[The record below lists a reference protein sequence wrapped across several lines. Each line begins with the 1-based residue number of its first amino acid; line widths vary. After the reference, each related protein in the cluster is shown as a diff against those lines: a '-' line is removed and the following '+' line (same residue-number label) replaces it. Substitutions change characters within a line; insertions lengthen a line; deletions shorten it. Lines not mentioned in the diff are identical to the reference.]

1 MRFPQAAFFS
11 LSLLS
16 LAASFS
22 FRSCERPATSP
33 PTHESLIDVIII
45 LSEPPVATYRGGIGD
60 YAATAPEPGRKIDFE
75 SEPVRRYQAY
85 LAARQ
90 DAVFEEIRKI
100 DPSAQRLGQESA
112 VTNNLTARLSE
123 KSIARVE
130 KIRGVSRVA
139 RSKEYRPLPE

>member
-1 MRFPQAAFFS
+1 M
-11 LSLLS
+11 
-16 LAASFS
+16 
-22 FRSCERPATSP
+22 
-33 PTHESLIDVIII
+33 III
-45 LSEPPVATYRGGIGD
+45 LSEPPVATYRGGIRD

-123 KSIARVE
+123 ESIARVE
-130 KIRGVSRVA
+130 KIEGVSRVV
-139 RSKEYRPLPE
+139 RSKEYRPLRP